1 MNSLRIYGP
10 EAFYVYGVSMIS
22 SILKYLGFK
31 KNYILH
37 DDEEAEQIRIDF
49 KDRYHNFKLLLNA
62 NNKALEIMG
71 NIEHA
76 LQGDEPFGMAFIR
89 SNVTAVSV
97 NVFKL
102 IKYLCELAPGKY
114 NELFEQFENIQNE
127 IADLLEHKKTVSDPN
142 FVIPIS
148 DIVKE
153 SADSTGSKMANL
165 GELKNKICL
174 DAPSGF
180 AITSSAYYRFL
191 SHNDIQTEIN
201 RRFIAADLDNMDDL
215 YKLSSDIQLMIIRGE
230 IPDDLKHDMMNQ
242 WRIMERETGRNL
254 KVAMRSSALGED
266 GINSSFAGQY
276 KSELNVSPDHFFHSY
291 KQIVASKYSLQAI
304 SYRLN
309 RGFRDEDIAM
319 CVGCIEMIDAKA
331 GGVIYSRNPLNS
343 GDDTIFINSS
353 WGLPK
358 IIVDGGGSC
367 DTFRVSKGQALKIIS
382 KDIRIKDTKYVC
394 LSEEGINKIDTDD
407 MERNNQS
414 ISDETVILLAEQAVR
429 IEKYYGVPQDIEWAL
444 DSKGKIYFLQ
454 CRPIVHM
461 DFDHHEELN
470 LPSGIEGR
478 IIEKGGITASPGA
491 AHGKVHIV
499 SKGIDVLEFPDKGI
513 LLTHQALPRWAS
525 VLSRASAVITEQG
538 NFAGH
543 LASVAREFRIPALFG
558 LEGITEK
565 LKTGDEITVDATGH
579 TVYEGRVEEL
589 LSKKPRPKHIME
601 GSPVFETLSRI
612 SRLIIPLNLVDPDST
627 DFKPAKCATYH
638 DITRFAH
645 EKSVMEMFDFGR
657 KRKFPERSSKQLH
670 YKVPMQWWILNLDD
684 GFKEEILGKY
694 VKIDNIAS
702 VPMLALWEGII
713 AVVWDGP
720 PPIDG
725 KGLASIMFQA
735 TTNTALNVGTRSKY
749 SERNYFMISKNF
761 CSLSTRLG
769 FHFSTLEALVG
780 ERRIE
785 NYISF
790 RFKGGA
796 ADFERRVLRVKF
808 IGEILEEYGF
818 ATESRE
824 DSMVARIEGFDQEIM
839 KDKLRI
845 LGYLNIHTRQL
856 DMIMTIP
863 ARVNYYKAKMIKDIN
878 EKVLQHPER
887 QKTEE

>member
-1 MNSLRIYGP
+1 MIGNILR
-10 EAFYVYGVSMIS
+10 
-22 SILKYLGFK
+22 YLGFK
-31 KNYILH
+31 KTFIHH

-71 NIEHA
+71 DIEQA

-102 IKYLCELAPGKY
+102 IKYLCELSPDKY
-114 NELFEQFENIQNE
+114 EELFDRFESIQNE
-127 IADLLEHKKTVSDPN
+127 ISGLIEHKKTISDPN
-142 FVIPIS
+142 FVLPLEQIY
-148 DIVKE
+148 KE

-165 GELKNKICL
+165 GELKNRIGL
-174 DAPSGF
+174 EVPAGF
-180 AITSSAYYRFL
+180 AVTSSAYYRFL
-191 SHNDIQTEIN
+191 SHNDIQAEIN
-201 RRFIAADLDNMDDL
+201 RRFIAADLFNMEDL

-230 IPDDLKHDMMNQ
+230 IPDDLKHDMMNL
-242 WRIMERETGRNL
+242 WKIMEREKGNNL

-266 GINSSFAGQY
+266 GIKSSFAGQY
-276 KSELNVSPDHFFHSY
+276 RSELNVSPDHFFHSY
-291 KQIVASKYSLQAI
+291 KEVVASKYSLQAM

-319 CVGCIEMIDAKA
+319 CVGCIEMIDAAA
-331 GGVIYSRNPLNS
+331 GGVIYSRNPLNHM
-343 GDDTIFINSS
+343 DDTIFINSS

-358 IIVDGGGSC
+358 VIVDGGGNC
-367 DTFRVSKGQALKIIS
+367 DTIKISRGESLKITGR
-382 KDIRIKDTKYVC
+382 DIKTKETKYIC
-394 LSEEGINKIDTDD
+394 LNEEGISKIDTSET
-407 MERNNQS
+407 ERNSQS
-414 ISDETVILLAEQAVR
+414 ISDETALMLADKAIK
-429 IEKYYGVPQDIEWAL
+429 IEEYYGVPQDIEWAI
-444 DSKGKIYFLQ
+444 DTNGKVYFLQ
-454 CRPIVHM
+454 CRPVIQI
-461 DFDHHEELN
+461 ENEIPESCELSPE
-470 LPSGIEGR
+470 LGEK
-478 IIEKGGITASPGA
+478 IIEQGGITASPGTA
-491 AHGKVHIV
+491 CGVVHIV
-499 SKGIDVLEFPDKGI
+499 SKGLDVLEFPEGAV
-513 LLTHQALPRWAS
+513 LVTQQALPRWAS
-525 VLSRASAVITEQG
+525 ILNRASAVITEQG

-543 LASVAREFRIPALFG
+543 LASVAREFRIPAIFG
-558 LEGITEK
+558 IAGITEK
-565 LKTGDEITVDATGH
+565 LKSGETVTVDAISH
-579 TVYEGRVEEL
+579 TVYCGRIEEL
-589 LSKKPRPKHIME
+589 LARKKTSRHIMD
-601 GSPVFETLSRI
+601 GSPVFETLQKI
-612 SRLIIPLNLVDPDST
+612 SRHIIPLNLVDPDST
-627 DFKPAKCATYH
+627 EFKPYSCLTYH

-645 EKSVMEMFDFGR
+645 EKSVIEMFDFGR

-684 GFKEEILGKY
+684 GFKEEVRNKY
-694 VKIDNIAS
+694 VKIENIAS

-735 TTNTALNVGTRSKY
+735 TTNTALNVGTKSKY

-818 ATESRE
+818 RIESRE
-824 DSMVARIEGFDQEIM
+824 DSMSARIEGYDQEVM

-863 ARVNYYKAKMIKDIN
+863 ARVNYYKKKMFKDIN
-878 EKVLQHPER
+878 EKVLKNADVPDREQ
-887 QKTEE
+887 